1 MQKSSKEALESI
13 NHELLQSILYEN
25 NLPSKKKKK
34 TKEGSLLQFVKRNEI
49 VDGEKAAE
57 K

>member
-34 TKEGSLLQFVKRNEI
+34 NKEGSLLQAFSS
-49 VDGEKAAE
+49 
-57 K
+57 

>member
-34 TKEGSLLQFVKRNEI
+34 KTKEGSLLQAFSS
-49 VDGEKAAE
+49 
-57 K
+57 

>member
-13 NHELLQSILYEN
+13 NHELLQNVLYEN

-34 TKEGSLLQFVKRNEI
+34 TKEGSLLQAFSS
-49 VDGEKAAE
+49 
-57 K
+57 

>member
-1 MQKSSKEALESI
+1 MNYYKVFYTKI
-13 NHELLQSILYEN
+13 TFRRKG
-25 NLPSKKKKK
+25 KKKNQRG
-34 TKEGSLLQFVKRNEI
+34 EPVAGVQFVKRNEI

>member
-25 NLPSKKKKK
+25 NLSSKKKKQ
-34 TKEGSLLQFVKRNEI
+34 TKEGSLLQAFSS
-49 VDGEKAAE
+49 
-57 K
+57 

>member
-1 MQKSSKEALESI
+1 MQKSSNEALESI

-34 TKEGSLLQFVKRNEI
+34 TKPVAGVQFVKRNEI